1 MLALV
6 FATYV
11 VAWALLLPAVQSCF
25 IADSECGGNV
35 YRSLYPLQA
44 FLQTGRL
51 LEYADSETPYTTHPI
66 GYSIVLAATLWIS
79 QSQPLLPIV
88 VLQLLLLF
96 SCGIAVAVILSPL
109 GRGPALTGLALT
121 AFNPNAWFVAVQ
133 PRTDLVFSAF
143 LAVTLLAAFSYL
155 RRPRLAT
162 AVIGGTSLGLATM
175 VRPVSEHL
183 IYALPIAFVL
193 LGMLADNRRR
203 PLLAL
208 RDGIIAGA
216 VGLALV
222 LPWFL
227 YMAANGQGWSLTGW
241 DIRSQWI
248 RDIHA
253 TLEFTKRRDAP
264 MTAILFS
271 GYDSAPRKDMKNE
284 YDRAHLAQVAAVTTG
299 WDSLS
304 RNQQQKLI
312 AEERYR
318 QVKQYGLSTHVAA
331 ALQNW
336 KWTLLSGGEGELFK
350 ALGKEDEID
359 GLPQNEPLF
368 YWAVKFLFIGFSLS
382 LKVLALIGIVGCIVY
397 RRYGVLLLSL
407 TPIVYIMA
415 AHAYYGGPR
424 YRLPIEPC
432 FVILAVFGLEYLRR
446 PWAYVLKHRRLVSA
460 A

>member
-25 IADSECGGNV
+25 SADSECGGNV

-51 LEYADSETPYTTHPI
+51 LEYADSTTPYTTHPI
-66 GYSIVLAATLWIS
+66 GYSIVLAATFWIS
-79 QSQPLLPIV
+79 ESQPLLPIV

-96 SCGIAVAVILSPL
+96 ACGIAVAVILSPL

-121 AFNPNAWFVAVQ
+121 VFNPNAWFVAVQ
-133 PRTDLVFSAF
+133 PRTDMVFGAC
-143 LAVTLLAAFSYL
+143 LAVTLLTAFSYL
-155 RRPRLAT
+155 GRPRLAT
-162 AVIGGTSLGLATM
+162 AVICGISLGLATM

-183 IYALPIAFVL
+183 IYTLPIAFVL
-193 LGMLADNRRR
+193 LGLLADNRRR

-208 RDGIIAGA
+208 RDGAMAGA
-216 VGLALV
+216 VGLALI

-227 YMAANGQGWSLTGW
+227 HMTANGQGWSLTGW

-264 MTAILFS
+264 LSTILLS
-271 GYDSAPRKDMKNE
+271 GYESARRKDMKNE
-284 YDRAHLAQVAAVTTG
+284 YDRLHSARIAAATAG
-299 WDSLS
+299 WHNLS
-304 RNQQQKLI
+304 RTQQQKLI
-312 AEERYR
+312 AEDRYH

-359 GLPQNEPLF
+359 NLPQDAPLF
-368 YWAVKFLFIGFSLS
+368 FWTVKSLFIGFSLS
-382 LKVLALIGIVGCIVY
+382 LKALALLGVVGCIVH

-407 TPIVYIMA
+407 IPIVYMMA

-446 PWAYVLKHRRLVSA
+446 PWAYVLKHRRFVSA